1 MGNAISK
8 LMDAFGKRLIA
19 IRKGSPRTRKR
30 MKRWKHRKDIET
42 YKVIRGDDYDSDEL
56 FERDE
61 QGVMVVQL

>member
-8 LMDAFGKRLIA
+8 LMDALGKRLIT

-30 MKRWKHRKDIET
+30 MKMWKHKKDIET
-42 YKVIRGDDYDSDEL
+42 YRIIRGDDYDSDEL

-61 QGVMVVQL
+61 QGVQVVQL